1 MNDPS
6 PLRQLVG
13 VVERELTP
21 PLQKLCRSGPFAIVV
36 TAGLRTER
44 SANAM
49 LTRLVGRALH
59 AVNLPTYQDVNR
71 VRHLVAELDQDVRR
85 LHRSLDSNL
94 DSNLDTDLDDRKDF
108 SNGPRAA
115 AG

>member
-21 PLQKLCRSGPFAIVV
+21 PLQKLCRSGPFGLALA
-36 TAGLRTER
+36 AGLRTER

-59 AVNLPTYQDVNR
+59 AANLPTYQDVNR
-71 VRHLVAELDQDVRR
+71 VRHLVAELDKDVRR
-85 LHRSLDSNL
+85 LHRNFDSNL
-94 DSNLDTDLDDRKDF
+94 DSTLDDRKDS